1 MDMFI
6 FSKCDFL
13 ISTVHGLNNLATFFR
28 KKSLI
33 INIYDLS
40 NLHYYNQTFNPLIL
54 PKKYKDKNKNEY
66 LHFEE
71 VYEKKLYLMNLEDL
85 TNNGYELV
93 DNTEQEILD
102 ATKEMYVFLNNKNEI
117 NYQDQKKFW
126 SLHESFF
133 NWKPNIQ
140 KISNSFFKNN
150 ADLFL

>member
-1 MDMFI
+1 
-6 FSKCDFL
+6 
-13 ISTVHGLNNLATFFR
+13 
-28 KKSLI
+28 
-33 INIYDLS
+33 
-40 NLHYYNQTFNPLIL
+40 
-54 PKKYKDKNKNEY
+54 
-66 LHFEE
+66 
-71 VYEKKLYLMNLEDL
+71 MNLEDL